1 MGLSIH
7 NDIYDK
13 WIACR
18 INPPAEQGKLQY
30 NMTRL
35 AMTLNAVDPE
45 LLRQLPP
52 TDSRLR
58 PDQRAL
64 EVKPL
69 LLQVFSHR
77 QQTPLE
83 RPVVQ
88 AKELSWNCIK
98 MNA

>member
-1 MGLSIH
+1 MGLSIQ
-7 NDIYDK
+7 NDIDDK
-13 WIACR
+13 WKTCR

-35 AMTLNAVDPE
+35 AMTLNAVEPE

-64 EVKPL
+64 EVKYL

-77 QQTPLE
+77 QQTSLGS
-83 RPVVQ
+83 PVFQ
-88 AKELSWNCIK
+88 AKELS
-98 MNA
+98 